1 MKRVIKTI
9 EISVTIICSHSV
21 PLLLSKKRERER
33 EREGERKRRSI
44 TTPSVAILSLTKECL
59 EKP

>member
-21 PLLLSKKRERER
+21 PLSKKRERESK
-33 EREGERKRRSI
+33 EERKRRSI
-44 TTPSVAILSLTKECL
+44 TTFSVAILSLTKECL